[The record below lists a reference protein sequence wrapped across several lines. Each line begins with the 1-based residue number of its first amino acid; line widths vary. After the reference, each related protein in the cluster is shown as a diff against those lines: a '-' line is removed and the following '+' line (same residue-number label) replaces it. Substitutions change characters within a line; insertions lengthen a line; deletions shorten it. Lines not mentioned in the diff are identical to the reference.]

1 MLPLL
6 QIIHTTANHA
16 VPYMEERGIIYA
28 FPKSNRGKYCPDYT
42 AKVFR
47 RKKLADSRK
56 DTLNLHPRTGGLV
69 FSCALFRPAVV
80 DSFLYFLQLLLT
92 AAGKPEHVLI

>member
-47 RKKLADSRK
+47 RKKADRRQKRYSRSASAYRG
-56 DTLNLHPRTGGLV
+56 TCLFLCIIP
-69 FSCALFRPAVV
+69 SCCC
-80 DSFLYFLQLLLT
+80 
-92 AAGKPEHVLI
+92 